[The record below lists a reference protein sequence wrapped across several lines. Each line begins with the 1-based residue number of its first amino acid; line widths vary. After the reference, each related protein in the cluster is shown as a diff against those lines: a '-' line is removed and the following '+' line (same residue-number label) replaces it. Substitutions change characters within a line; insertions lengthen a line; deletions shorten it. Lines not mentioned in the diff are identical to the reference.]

1 MSGCALMKAINSL
14 EVCQKPRVVATT
26 ADRVVRLNMGW
37 TMRSI
42 ERILRFLDVVDL
54 IRSGS
59 GA

>member
-1 MSGCALMKAINSL
+1 MKAINSL

-54 IRSGS
+54 IHSGS